1 MCNRMTYSEGA
12 LFNFCGQHVKVGA
25 PVGFIGNVF
34 FFFGARKS
42 RRGDSGSVR
51 LLRAIEI

>member
-25 PVGFIGNVF
+25 PVGFIGNVVF
-34 FFFGARKS
+34 FLARENQ
-42 RRGDSGSVR
+42 GEV
-51 LLRAIEI
+51 IVVVCVC